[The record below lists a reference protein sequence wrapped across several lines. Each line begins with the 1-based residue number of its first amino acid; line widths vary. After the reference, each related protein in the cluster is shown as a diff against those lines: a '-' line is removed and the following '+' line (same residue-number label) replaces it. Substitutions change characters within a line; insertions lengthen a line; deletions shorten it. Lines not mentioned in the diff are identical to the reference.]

1 MQRIEIGNNT
11 ISNNPI
17 ILDDFAE
24 RLEVEGTLNTGEEN
38 AVTTQNTLN
47 EIEVDDNGIIQSE
60 STAIQVDGIA
70 TIIDNQG
77 TIDGGFNGINLANG
91 EIASASINNRGLIT
105 SESRA
110 INIGG
115 VGGVLFNQGQI
126 LTTESPRNG
135 TVYGDV
141 TGLNIFIENDRRGII
156 DVGEG
161 NDGDAI
167 SLELGANVNG
177 SVVNA
182 GLIQGRGVPVG
193 NNQSAAVRLYWVEAS
208 GAETSIFNGDIINE
222 GTLTAENAA
231 TVIIQERTQ
240 LNGEIINEGSIIG
253 GAIEDGKLA
262 IDVREAVGGVS
273 IINQGEIEGNVELSG
288 EDDTFNGVDGSVIGV
303 VNGNGGNDIVLGGD
317 EEDVISGGS
326 ENDFLDGDREND
338 TLSGDEGNDFLVGAQ
353 DDDFL
358 EGGDG
363 NDFFFGID
371 GNGNDTSSGGLGNDF
386 VRGGNDN
393 DQIFGEQHNDLLIGN
408 NGDDL
413 ISGGAGL
420 NLVSGGN
427 GSDRFVLEP
436 GGLTT
441 ILDFELGEDLLVLD
455 ESLTFDQLELVP
467 DLFGTSTAINITET
481 GEQIAKVVFVPPAQ
495 LSEANFVSFEQAL
508 EGISNSSS
516 SSTDESISTTVNTLN
531 GTLENDLIDGTD
543 EADFINGD
551 GGNDTLNSSLG
562 EDVINGGDG
571 DDFITGT
578 YFLNGDGGN
587 DTIQAADGNN
597 FVNGGEGHDLITV
610 GFGENFINGDAGNDT
625 ISGGDFID
633 LISGGE
639 GDDVISA
646 GGGLDIIFGDQGNDT
661 LQAGAGTDQLDGGEG
676 DDVLIGAFVPELT
689 EGVNIDELTGGV
701 GSDTFVLGDETGKF
715 YTAAGDQD
723 FAVITDFDFTQDV
736 IQLNGTALQFTLA
749 PVQQSGVSGLGIL
762 AGENQDLIAII
773 QAPDSG
779 SLDLR
784 AEYFNYV

>member
-1 MQRIEIGNNT
+1 MERIEIDNNT

-17 ILDDFAE
+17 ILDEFAE
-24 RLEVEGTLNTGEEN
+24 SLEVEGTLNTGEEN
-38 AVTTQNTLN
+38 AVTTENTLN
-47 EIEVDDNGIIQSE
+47 QIEVDRNGTIESE
-60 STAIQVDGIA
+60 NTAIQVDGVA
-70 TIIDNQG
+70 TLIENEG
-77 TIDGGFNGINLANG
+77 TISGDFNGINIANG
-91 EIASASINNRGLIT
+91 DIASASIDNRGLIT

-110 INIGG
+110 VNIGG
-115 VGGVLFNQGQI
+115 VGGVLFNRGEI
-126 LTTESPRNG
+126 LTSLSPRNG

-141 TGLNIFIENDRRGII
+141 TGLNIFIENDRRGVI

-177 SVVNA
+177 SVVNE
-182 GLIQGRGVPVG
+182 GLIQGRGVPIG
-193 NNQSAAVRLYWVEAS
+193 NNQSAAVRLYWVPAA

-231 TVIIQERTQ
+231 TVIIQEQTQ
-240 LNGEIINEGSIIG
+240 LNGTIFNEGTIIG

-262 IDVREAVGGVS
+262 IDVREAVGGVTV
-273 IINQGEIEGNVELSG
+273 INEGEIEGNVELSA
-288 EDDTFNGVDGSVIGV
+288 EDDSFNGIDGEVIGV

-338 TLSGDEGNDFLVGAQ
+338 TLSGDEGNDFIVGAQ

-371 GNGNDTSSGGLGNDF
+371 GDGNDTSYGGLGNDF

-408 NGDDL
+408 NGDDI
-413 ISGGAGL
+413 ISGGAGI

-441 ILDFELGEDLLVLD
+441 ILDFELGEDLLVLG
-455 ESLTFDQLELVP
+455 ENLTFDQLTLVP
-467 DLFGTSTAINITET
+467 DLFGTSTGIQITET
-481 GEQIAKVVFVPPAQ
+481 GEQIATLTFVPVEQ
-495 LSEANFVSFEQAL
+495 LGEANFVSFEQAL
-508 EGISNSSS
+508 EGVSNSNSSS
-516 SSTDESISTTVNTLN
+516 TTDESISTTDTVN
-531 GTLENDLIDGTD
+531 GTFEDDLIEGTD
-543 EADFINGD
+543 EGDFING
-551 GGNDTLNSSLG
+551 GAGNDTLNSGIG
-562 EDVINGGDG
+562 EDVTNGGDG
-571 DDFITGT
+571 DDLITGSN
-578 YFLNGDGGN
+578 FLNGDAGN
-587 DTIQAADGNN
+587 DTIEAVDGNN
-597 FVNGGEGHDLITV
+597 FVNGGEGHDLISV
-610 GFGENFINGDAGNDT
+610 GFGENFVNGDGGNDT
-625 ISGGDFID
+625 IFGGDFID
-633 LISGGE
+633 LISGGD

-646 GGGLDIIFGDQGNDT
+646 GGGTDIVFGELGNDT
-661 LQAGAGTDQLDGGEG
+661 LEAGAGTDELDGGEG

-701 GSDTFVLGDETGKF
+701 GSDTFILGDENGKF
-715 YTAAGDQD
+715 YAAAGDQD
-723 FAVITDFDFTQDV
+723 FAVIADFDFTQDV
-736 IQLNGTALQFTLA
+736 IQLNGTASQFTLA
-749 PVQQSGVSGLGIL
+749 PVEQSGVSGLGIL
-762 AGENQDLIAII
+762 AGENQDLVAII

-779 SLDLR
+779 SIDLR
-784 AEYFNYV
+784 AGYFNYV